1 VVATNDA
8 TRSLD
13 VEAGMHLWVANEPEK
28 FARAVVEALQG
39 PERDRI
45 ARNGRKYVEDRHNWP
60 NLLEEIDR
68 HLEGLARPL
77 AEAVPLRA
85 GPRLG
90 LSARCK
96 S

>member
-1 VVATNDA
+1 
-8 TRSLD
+8 
-13 VEAGMHLWVANEPEK
+13 MHLWVANEPEK

-45 ARNGRKYVEDRHNWP
+45 ARNGRKYVEDHHNWP